1 MRKIVLLVLLISS
14 ILALNTLSCKKV
26 ETLPEGNIS
35 IVKLDNVSSIPAD
48 YGSLVSVTINPTF
61 PRISQLWFQDNEGTI
76 RMVSVGTIDKA
87 ILDKVM
93 VIPRS

>member
-1 MRKIVLLVLLISS
+1 MRKTVLLMLLISS
-14 ILALNTLSCKKV
+14 ILALNFLSCKKV
-26 ETLPEGNIS
+26 ETIPEGNLAL
-35 IVKLDNVSSIPAD
+35 VKLENLNSIPSE
-48 YGSLVSVTINPTF
+48 YGTLVSVTINPTF

-87 ILDKVM
+87 ILEQVM